1 MFTRVTETIFRDTFK
16 AINPD
21 QFTQYGLITLFAH
34 LEKDEDN
41 TGQEMAFNATDI
53 SCTFTEYANWAEF
66 HDDYDS
72 FLFSNGIESQNFEQ
86 LREHTTVIKVDEP
99 IWAVKE
105 KTENNPA
112 YDYEKDGPFIISV
125 F

>member
-1 MFTRVTETIFRDTFK
+1 MFTQVTETIFRDMFQ
-16 AINPD
+16 AIRPD
-21 QFTQYGLITLFAH
+21 NFTRYGLICLFDH
-34 LEKDEDN
+34 LMEYEDE
-41 TGQEMAFNATDI
+41 TGEQIEFDVIAICSD
-53 SCTFTEYANWAEF
+53 FTEYVNWAEF

-86 LREHTTVIKVDEP
+86 LREHLTVIKVDEP

-112 YDYEKDGPFIISV
+112 YDYEKDGPFIIRV

>member
-66 HDDYDS
+66 NIEYGSLIDDEEIQPGD
-72 FLFSNGIESQNFEQ
+72 FEKLQ
-86 LREHTTVIKVDEP
+86 EHTTVIKVDEP
-99 IWAVKE
+99 IWVVKE
-105 KTENNPA
+105 KVENNPA
-112 YDYEKDGPFIISV
+112 YDYEKDGPFIIKV